1 MTEEQC
7 GSNMPEFLRRIRS
20 AYAGHVMMQFLEDG
34 EIVGLTGEE
43 FFALADRCASRLI
56 RLGLAG
62 KHLGIMG
69 SNSCGWLANVCAV
82 FMTGGVAVLLSPEL
96 SAGQLAERGAQ
107 TDLSAIVCD
116 DALLNTA
123 MAAGLPVLSLDARE
137 EEAQI
142 RPDVMPDG
150 EKLACILFTSGS
162 TAKPKAVMFSHR
174 ALVAGIC
181 HNVVSIPF
189 EAQLAILPLHHIAGF
204 ASVFNTWY
212 LGRRVCLG
220 GEVRYLY
227 RYLEQMKPDYVLTV
241 PAVLQALLKKLKN
254 GGPNGRDL
262 GWNLHLVGCGGAAFL
277 PEAVK
282 ILNDRNIRVLQSYG
296 ATEAGGIGFD
306 WEMTPACGMSIG
318 RPCPEMEIKIEE
330 GQLFLRSPSLMSG
343 YYRDKEATAQVLRDG
358 WYATGDLCEQ
368 DAEGYLYLRGRM
380 RNLIVLGN
388 GENVSPEQIE
398 QDLHRCGLI
407 EEVVVGLSDGLI
419 SAWIY
424 PGRGVT
430 RQALEAA
437 VEAYNSEVPRS
448 RQIINLI
455 VMKEPFAKTET
466 GKMIRAS
473 VKGEQDP

>member
-1 MTEEQC
+1 MQSFETMQQ
-7 GSNMPEFLRRIRS
+7 LL
-20 AYAGHVMMQFLEDG
+20 QFLEKRD
-34 EIVGLTGEE
+34 EE
-43 FFALADRCASRLI
+43 RTAFEYLHGAQSCGISGGTFFTHVHRRALQLRQ
-56 RLGLAG
+56 LGLSG
-62 KHLGIMG
+62 QHVGIMG
-69 SNSCGWLANVCAV
+69 ANRWQWISGLCAV
-82 FMTGGVAVLLSPEL
+82 FQVGGVAVPLSPEL
-96 SAGQLAERGAQ
+96 NRRELAGAAEQA
-107 TDLSAIVCD
+107 DLMGILM
-116 DALLNTA
+116 DAECLETA
-123 MAAGLPVLSLDARE
+123 ADLEIPVVSLDLAPQTE
-137 EEAQI
+137 ELMEYASPDEEA
-142 RPDVMPDG
+142 P
-150 EKLACILFTSGS
+150 ACMLFTSGT
-162 TAKPKAVMFSHR
+162 TARPKIAVFSHS
-174 ALVAGIC
+174 ALLAGIC
-181 HNVVSIPF
+181 HNVIPIPF
-189 EAQLAILPLHHIAGF
+189 EAQLAVLPLHHIAGF
-204 ASVFNTWY
+204 ASVLNSWY
-212 LGRRVCLG
+212 LGRRICLA
-220 GEVRYLY
+220 ENVKQLNRCL
-227 RYLEQMKPDYVLTV
+227 REMKPDYMLTV
-241 PAVLQALLKKLKN
+241 PAILQALLRKLKD
-254 GGPNGRDL
+254 GGEYGSVL
-262 GWNLHLVGCGGAAFL
+262 GWNLRLIGCGGAPFPADVIGF
-277 PEAVK
+277 
-282 ILNDRNIRVLQSYG
+282 LNDRKIRVLQSYG